1 MEGKADVSC
10 AVDQQELKAEIAAK
24 EGQITQL
31 YKRIIRNGDVLLDRF
46 GEEEPI
52 QYAVS
57 LKEVEHPE
65 AMSPVQREKYE
76 RAMLIKAD
84 FLAQKSLLHEIERLQ
99 GMITSSDNSCPRHS
113 GPSGAVSAARKGGR
127 RKRRKTRKHK
137 KRHRRRRSSR
147 HRRSRRRR
155 RHTRRRR
162 HRTGGTLGGNLNNK
176 ICFNQSNCPNIETK
190 GFIGGSD
197 IPGTTRQTGGS
208 CGKKHRRRKRGGT
221 QSEKTSIGT
230 YL

>member
-10 AVDQQELKAEIAAK
+10 AVDQQEIKAEIAAK

-65 AMSPVQREKYE
+65 AMSSVQREKYE

-84 FLAQKSLLHEIERLQ
+84 FAAQKSLLHEIERLQ

-162 HRTGGTLGGNLNNK
+162 GGGYLGSNATKGTMQMGGTTYAKADYNV
-176 ICFNQSNCPNIETK
+176 I
-190 GFIGGSD
+190 
-197 IPGTTRQTGGS
+197 TGGS

-221 QSEKTSIGT
+221 QSEKVSKGT
-230 YL
+230 Y

>member
-10 AVDQQELKAEIAAK
+10 AVEQQELKAEIAAK

-162 HRTGGTLGGNLNNK
+162 GGELCCNATKGTMQMGGTTYAKADYTVISGAG
-176 ICFNQSNCPNIETK
+176 
-190 GFIGGSD
+190 
-197 IPGTTRQTGGS
+197 

-221 QSEKTSIGT
+221 QSEKTSKGT
-230 YL
+230 Y